1 MEVDG
6 VGERVGDPFCRY
18 VVASTV
24 EISTVEAAGKA
35 VEPQPGLRDEAWKK
49 YFCGCNPSSNV
60 VTPDYRN
67 VFFFDNATVVSIL
80 GDKFN

>member
-1 MEVDG
+1 MKQAHTHTVRYKKKLQRSLSHFSCAPCSGDKFARLVYSIMEVDG

-35 VEPQPGLRDEAWKK
+35 VEPQPGLRDEA
-49 YFCGCNPSSNV
+49 
-60 VTPDYRN
+60 
-67 VFFFDNATVVSIL
+67 
-80 GDKFN
+80 